1 VVGAGRVSVGNSGLT
16 IGFVPDPVNWEH
28 WEKAKALLE
37 PARERGNFASVL
49 DPDEVLCAVMDG
61 NELLAVATAW
71 LSTERY
77 VEVKLVG
84 GRDHHRWLGQLD
96 NVIGAGARMVGAT
109 RIIGIG
115 RAGWLKSLRAL
126 GWVKVGETD
135 PKTFVYAREI

>member
-1 VVGAGRVSVGNSGLT
+1 
-16 IGFVPDPVNWEH
+16 VPDPVNWEH

-96 NVIGAGARMVGAT
+96 NVIGAGARMVGAS
-109 RIIGIG
+109 REE
-115 RAGWLKSLRAL
+115 AGNAHEAADVLVAGKPR
-126 GWVKVGETD
+126 
-135 PKTFVYAREI
+135 PARSWFDLLPR